1 MHLVH
6 SDRRA
11 PSGGERPAFW
21 FVYRSRQMDT
31 LRRSYNCRRLI
42 DASERAGFPARIVHP
57 DVAGPEFLAADSA
70 MRPLAMV
77 ARSGTKMGR
86 SGKQLLA
93 LGEASGVLSLPSL
106 RTLELAESK
115 YRAALT
121 LAALGVPTPLTLPVT
136 AEASTDWLGDV
147 FGFPLVLKNAMGSKG
162 REVRLCET
170 PLDFQR
176 RFAQV
181 VGKGPVLAQR
191 YVRSSHGRDL
201 RVIVVGGE
209 AVGAMVRLAQGDQLC
224 SNVSLGATAHP
235 TPITPEIAS
244 IASAAASTLDLEIA
258 GVDLL
263 FDDTGLIVC
272 EVNTAPGLEMIEQVT
287 GRDIAG
293 AMVAHMRDCLTRTG
307 RTVPMRAAAR

>member
-1 MHLVH
+1 MHIVR
-6 SDRRA
+6 SDRGP
-11 PSGGERPAFW
+11 PSGRERPAFW
-21 FVYRSRQMDT
+21 FIYRSRQMER

-42 DASERAGFPARIVHP
+42 EASKRGGFPADIVHP
-57 DVAGPEFLAADSA
+57 DAVEPSVVAVGSA

-86 SGKQLLA
+86 SGKRLLTI
-93 LGEASGVLSLPSL
+93 GEANGVLTLPSS

-115 YRAALT
+115 YRAALR
-121 LAALGVPTPLTLPVT
+121 LAAQGVPTPLTLPVT
-136 AEASTDWLGDV
+136 AEASAEWLGDI

-162 REVRLCET
+162 REVRLCER
-170 PLDFQR
+170 PEDFPE
-176 RFAQV
+176 RFSEV

-201 RVIVVGGE
+201 RVAVVGGE
-209 AVGAMVRLAQGDQLC
+209 AVGAMVRLAQGGQLC
-224 SNVSLGATAHP
+224 SNVSRGATAHP

-244 IASAAASTLDLEIA
+244 IASAAASALDLEIA

-293 AMVAHMRDCLTRTG
+293 AMVAHIRDCLIRTG
-307 RTVPMRAAAR
+307 RAVRISAAAR